1 VGALGPAPD
10 PAAAI
15 CRAIAERGP
24 AVVALSGGV
33 DSSLVASFAREAL
46 GDGSVAVSVTS
57 GAVAPREIERARDVA
72 LAIGIRHVVL
82 GAEPLARD
90 DYRAN
95 TPRRCYVCRTVE
107 SSALLRFGVEE
118 GFVQYLDG
126 IHADDML
133 EDRPGVRAMD
143 EAGFRHPLLEARWTK
158 ADVRA
163 AARARGLPNWDLP
176 SDACLASRV
185 AHGIPISSELLAR
198 VASAETVLLE
208 RGFRR
213 VRVRVRAD
221 RASIEVDPW
230 EVARLSAEPMAGE
243 VTRAIRALGFPT
255 VVIDP
260 HGYGGG
266 RPAPLPVR

>member
-1 VGALGPAPD
+1 M
-10 PAAAI
+10 
-15 CRAIAERGP
+15 
-24 AVVALSGGV
+24 ALSGGV
-33 DSSLVASFAREAL
+33 DSSLVASFAHEAL
-46 GDGSVAVSVTS
+46 GSRSVAVSVAS
-57 GAVAPREIERARDVA
+57 EAVAAREIDRARTVA
-72 LAIGIRHVVL
+72 RGIGIRHVVL
-82 GAEPLARD
+82 GAEPLAREE
-90 DYRAN
+90 YRAN
-95 TPRRCYVCRTVE
+95 GPRRCYVCRTVE
-107 SSALLRFGVEE
+107 SSELVRFGERE

-126 IHADDML
+126 IHADDMQ

-185 AHGIPISSELLAR
+185 AHGLPISSELLAR

-221 RASIEVDPW
+221 RASLEVDPS
-230 EVARLSAEPMAGE
+230 EVARLSREPMAGE
-243 VTRAIRALGFPT
+243 VTRAIRALGFPV

-260 HGYGGG
+260 RGYGGA
-266 RPAPLPVR
+266 RASPLPVR